1 MIRGQTMTGKQANT
15 EKGSGAAMIASFTM
29 LVLSLVVMTG
39 AFIINLEQAGL
50 SHSHARNA
58 GELQVLSQQIA
69 VQASEAVS
77 GQEEAFSL
85 LHESVSSFDRVINTL
100 NEAELTLL
108 PLTGTDMPTGQIAGV
123 AATWSEMKAEAQG
136 ILATQ
141 EAILALHEQTAILNE
156 TVPQLQIEYDE
167 VVSILLDSSAP
178 ADQIALAQ
186 RQPWLAERIMSN
198 VAKVL
203 EGGEDAIMAADS
215 FGRDTKLFG
224 RGLSGMLQGNPAL
237 GISRIT
243 NEQATGLLIEIAEP
257 FVFVDRTVDEIL
269 ELSPELFQARQSADT
284 ISADAQQL
292 LQQTSVLADTLS
304 NANGVA
310 LELTIIIASGLSL
323 LFLLLSAITVYR
335 RLQSKEQASTENAL
349 IETSETESAPD
360 PQVISQLLD
369 EMDDDDSDTTE
380 TQNTQAVSPPHDDT
394 DDLDNKQTVK
404 TLANDDA
411 TDTTS
416 EFTAEQLDD
425 LANMIDQ
432 TAARV
437 DTVVQETQATARLL
451 AEASDHQAREIGAG
465 VQSVNQLAQAIN
477 MISSQASECVKTAQH
492 SGQVAVNS
500 GQVVRSSLDGA
511 GSIHAQVQDA
521 IGWLK
526 RLGETSRE
534 ITELVALI
542 NDIADQTNM
551 LSLNATIQ
559 ATMAGEAGRG
569 FASAAEEVQKLTDRV
584 VTATRQ
590 VGTLVGNIENDAS
603 AAVNS
608 MEQST
613 AELAQGTRLT
623 SDASNALTEIE
634 QACHLL
640 TATIRDIARAARE
653 QAQSAVSVA
662 SHMESVGNIATQTSS
677 GTRAAAESVGELTG
691 VTTEMRRTVES
702 LRLPATGACHE

>member
-85 LHESVSSFDRVINTL
+85 LHESVSSFDRLINTL
-100 NEAELTLL
+100 NEAELSLL

-123 AATWSEMKAEAQG
+123 AATWSEMKAEARG

-141 EAILALHEQTAILNE
+141 EAILSLHEQTAILNE

-198 VAKVL
+198 VARVL
-203 EGGEDAIMAADS
+203 EGGEEAIMAADS

-304 NANGVA
+304 NANRVA

-335 RLQSKEQASTENAL
+335 RLQSKEQESTQNAL

-369 EMDDDDSDTTE
+369 EMDDGDSTE
-380 TQNTQAVSPPHDDT
+380 TENTQAVSPPHEDSG
-394 DDLDNKQTVK
+394 DLDSKQTVK
-404 TLANDDA
+404 TLANDDT
-411 TDTTS
+411 TDTTG

-451 AEASDHQAREIGAG
+451 AEASDHQAREIGVG

-559 ATMAGEAGRG
+559 ASMAGEAGRG

-590 VGTLVGNIENDAS
+590 VGTLVGNIESDAS

-613 AELAQGTRLT
+613 AELAQGASLT

-634 QACHLL
+634 QACHHL

>member
-15 EKGSGAAMIASFTM
+15 EKGSGAVMIASFTM

-85 LHESVSSFDRVINTL
+85 LHESVSSFDRLINTL

-108 PLTGTDMPTGQIAGV
+108 PLTGTDIPTGQIAGV
-123 AATWSEMKAEAQG
+123 AATWSEMKAEALG

-141 EAILALHEQTAILNE
+141 EAILSLHEQTAILNE

-198 VAKVL
+198 VARVL
-203 EGGEDAIMAADS
+203 EGGEEAIMAADS

-304 NANGVA
+304 NANRVA

-335 RLQSKEQASTENAL
+335 RLQSKEQESTQNAL

-369 EMDDDDSDTTE
+369 EMDDGNSTE
-380 TQNTQAVSPPHDDT
+380 TQNTQAVSPPHEDSG
-394 DDLDNKQTVK
+394 DLDSKQTVK

-411 TDTTS
+411 TDTTG

-559 ATMAGEAGRG
+559 ASMAGEAGRG

-590 VGTLVGNIENDAS
+590 VGTLVGNIESDAS

-613 AELAQGTRLT
+613 AELAQGASLT

-634 QACHLL
+634 QACHHL

>member
-85 LHESVSSFDRVINTL
+85 LHESVSSFDRLINTL

-108 PLTGTDMPTGQIAGV
+108 PLTGTDIPTGQIAGV
-123 AATWSEMKAEAQG
+123 AATWSEMKAEALG

-141 EAILALHEQTAILNE
+141 EAILSLHEQTAILNE

-198 VAKVL
+198 VARVL
-203 EGGEDAIMAADS
+203 EGGEEAIMAADS

-304 NANGVA
+304 NANRVA

-335 RLQSKEQASTENAL
+335 RLQSKEQESTQNAL

-369 EMDDDDSDTTE
+369 EMDDGNSTE
-380 TQNTQAVSPPHDDT
+380 TENTQAVSPSHHDSG
-394 DDLDNKQTVK
+394 DLDSKQTVK
-404 TLANDDA
+404 TLANDDT
-411 TDTTS
+411 TDTTG

-451 AEASDHQAREIGAG
+451 AEASDHQAREIGVG

-559 ATMAGEAGRG
+559 ASMAGEAGRG

-590 VGTLVGNIENDAS
+590 VGTLVGNIESDAS

-613 AELAQGTRLT
+613 AELAQGASLT

-634 QACHLL
+634 QACHHL

>member
-1 MIRGQTMTGKQANT
+1 M
-15 EKGSGAAMIASFTM
+15 
-29 LVLSLVVMTG
+29 
-39 AFIINLEQAGL
+39 
-50 SHSHARNA
+50 
-58 GELQVLSQQIA
+58 
-69 VQASEAVS
+69 
-77 GQEEAFSL
+77 
-85 LHESVSSFDRVINTL
+85 
-100 NEAELTLL
+100 

-198 VAKVL
+198 VARVL
-203 EGGEDAIMAADS
+203 EGGEEAIMAADS

-243 NEQATGLLIEIAEP
+243 NEQVTGLLIEIAEP

-304 NANGVA
+304 NANRVA

-335 RLQSKEQASTENAL
+335 RLQSKEQESKENAL

-369 EMDDDDSDTTE
+369 EMDDGDSTE

-394 DDLDNKQTVK
+394 DDLDSKQTVK
-404 TLANDDA
+404 TLADDNA
-411 TDTTS
+411 NDTTS
-416 EFTAEQLDD
+416 EFTAEQLDN

-451 AEASDHQAREIGAG
+451 AEASDHQAREIGVG

-521 IGWLK
+521 IAWLK
-526 RLGETSRE
+526 RLGESSRE

-590 VGTLVGNIENDAS
+590 VGTLVGNIESDAS

-634 QACHLL
+634 QACHHL

-677 GTRAAAESVGELTG
+677 GTRSAAESVGELTG

>member
-1 MIRGQTMTGKQANT
+1 
-15 EKGSGAAMIASFTM
+15 MIASFTM

-85 LHESVSSFDRVINTL
+85 LHESVSSFDRLINTL

-136 ILATQ
+136 ILATE
-141 EAILALHEQTAILNE
+141 EAILSLHEQTAILND

-167 VVSILLDSSAP
+167 VVSILLDSGAP

-198 VAKVL
+198 VARVL
-203 EGGEDAIMAADS
+203 EGDEDAIMAADS

-237 GISRIT
+237 SITRIT
-243 NEQATGLLIEIAEP
+243 NEQATRLLIEIAEP

-269 ELSPELFQARQSADT
+269 QLSPELFQARQSADT

-292 LQQTSVLADTLS
+292 LQQASVLADTLS
-304 NANGVA
+304 NANRVA

-335 RLQSKEQASTENAL
+335 RLQSKEQESTENAI

-369 EMDDDDSDTTE
+369 EMDDGNSTE
-380 TQNTQAVSPPHDDT
+380 TQNTLAVSPPHDDT
-394 DDLDNKQTVK
+394 DDLDSKQTVK
-404 TLANDDA
+404 MLADDDA

-416 EFTAEQLDD
+416 KFTPEQLDD

-451 AEASDHQAREIGAG
+451 AEASDHQAREIGVG
-465 VQSVNQLAQAIN
+465 VQSVNQLAQAIS

-492 SGQVAVNS
+492 SGQVAVSS

-590 VGTLVGNIENDAS
+590 VGTLVSNIESDAS

-613 AELAQGTRLT
+613 AELAQGTLLT
-623 SDASNALTEIE
+623 SDANSALTEIE
-634 QACHLL
+634 QACHHL

-653 QAQSAVSVA
+653 QAQSAASVA
-662 SHMESVGNIATQTSS
+662 SHMESLGNIATQTSS
-677 GTRAAAESVGELTG
+677 GTRSAAESVGELTG

>member
-1 MIRGQTMTGKQANT
+1 MIRGQTMTGKEANT

-85 LHESVSSFDRVINTL
+85 LHESVSSFDRLINTL

-198 VAKVL
+198 VARVL
-203 EGGEDAIMAADS
+203 EGGEEAIMAADS

-304 NANGVA
+304 NANRVA

-335 RLQSKEQASTENAL
+335 RLQSKEQESTENAL
-349 IETSETESAPD
+349 LETSETESAPD
-360 PQVISQLLD
+360 PQIISQLLD
-369 EMDDDDSDTTE
+369 EMDDGDSTE
-380 TQNTQAVSPPHDDT
+380 TKNTQAVSPPHDDT
-394 DDLDNKQTVK
+394 GDLDSMQTVK
-404 TLANDDA
+404 TLTNDDV

-416 EFTAEQLDD
+416 KFTAEQLDD

-451 AEASDHQAREIGAG
+451 AEASDHQAREIGVG

-590 VGTLVGNIENDAS
+590 VGTLVSNIESDAS

-623 SDASNALTEIE
+623 SDANSALTEIE
-634 QACHLL
+634 QACHHL

-677 GTRAAAESVGELTG
+677 GTRSAAESVGELTG

-702 LRLPATGACHE
+702 LRLPAPGACHE

>member
-85 LHESVSSFDRVINTL
+85 LHESVSSFDRLINTL

-108 PLTGTDMPTGQIAGV
+108 PLTGTDIPTGQIAGV
-123 AATWSEMKAEAQG
+123 AATWSEMKAEALG

-141 EAILALHEQTAILNE
+141 EAILSLHEQTAILNE

-198 VAKVL
+198 VARVL
-203 EGGEDAIMAADS
+203 EGGEEAIMAADS

-304 NANGVA
+304 NANRVA

-335 RLQSKEQASTENAL
+335 RLQSKEQESTQNAL

-369 EMDDDDSDTTE
+369 EMDDGNSTE
-380 TQNTQAVSPPHDDT
+380 TQNTQAVSPPHEDSG
-394 DDLDNKQTVK
+394 DLDSKQTVK

-411 TDTTS
+411 TDTTG

-559 ATMAGEAGRG
+559 ASMAGEAGRG

-590 VGTLVGNIENDAS
+590 VGTLVGNIESDAS

-613 AELAQGTRLT
+613 AELAQGASLT

-634 QACHLL
+634 QACHHL

>member
-85 LHESVSSFDRVINTL
+85 LHESVSSFDRLINTL

-167 VVSILLDSSAP
+167 VVSILLDSGAP
-178 ADQIALAQ
+178 ADQIVLAQ

-198 VAKVL
+198 VARVL
-203 EGGEDAIMAADS
+203 EGGEEAIMAADS

-269 ELSPELFQARQSADT
+269 ELSPELFQARQSADI

-304 NANGVA
+304 NANRVA

-335 RLQSKEQASTENAL
+335 RLQSKEQESTENAL

-360 PQVISQLLD
+360 PQIISQLLD
-369 EMDDDDSDTTE
+369 EMDDGDSTE
-380 TQNTQAVSPPHDDT
+380 TKNTQAVSPPRDDT
-394 DDLDNKQTVK
+394 DDLDSKQTVK
-404 TLANDDA
+404 TLTNDDV
-411 TDTTS
+411 TETTS
-416 EFTAEQLDD
+416 KFTAEQLDD

-451 AEASDHQAREIGAG
+451 AEASDHQAREIGVG

-492 SGQVAVNS
+492 SGQVAVSS

-590 VGTLVGNIENDAS
+590 VGTLVGNIESDAS

-613 AELAQGTRLT
+613 AELAQGAGLT

-634 QACHLL
+634 QACHHL

-677 GTRAAAESVGELTG
+677 GTRSAAESVGELTG